1 MCVKPRALICRGC
14 TVASARLLHT
24 PTASSLVRATCGPAE
39 SVAERSEAV
48 NSKLQLRRDQIE
60 ELSQVK
66 NLLTKLQAVF
76 DLPRRLRTA
85 LDRGALEIAADAY
98 ADAAPLLKRY
108 GHKVCVPVSPVLIVL
123 TNNSRP
129 LSGSKCR
136 SAGHQIQPCKTGSC
150 QAVTAIGLQACCI
163 VHVEAPCN

>member
-1 MCVKPRALICRGC
+1 MRSGQVWDTAEGHLPYCHNM
-14 TVASARLLHT
+14 LLQW
-24 PTASSLVRATCGPAE
+24 LKFVIYGPAE

-85 LDRGALEIAADAY
+85 LDRGALDIAADAY

-108 GHKVCVPVSPVLIVL
+108 GHKVCLPVSVWLPIVYSAPSRGASENL
-123 TNNSRP
+123 GPSLLWPAQMNSKNRGWGARDN
-129 LSGSKCR
+129 SNF
-136 SAGHQIQPCKTGSC
+136 IQK
-150 QAVTAIGLQACCI
+150 
-163 VHVEAPCN
+163 

>member
-1 MCVKPRALICRGC
+1 MGVLHPSCMHLQGILYVFAELMDIHLYCQGWIAASVICCVQLQRTLILANLWAC
-14 TVASARLLHT
+14 
-24 PTASSLVRATCGPAE
+24 AE

-48 NSKLQLRRDQIE
+48 NSKLQLRREQIE

-108 GHKVCVPVSPVLIVL
+108 GHKVRIPVPPVLLLISLAGICSPNQQITLLFCL
-123 TNNSRP
+123 T
-129 LSGSKCR
+129 
-136 SAGHQIQPCKTGSC
+136 CKI
-150 QAVTAIGLQACCI
+150 ALQ
-163 VHVEAPCN
+163 NGFS

>member
-1 MCVKPRALICRGC
+1 MRSGQVWDTAEGHWPYCHNV
-14 TVASARLLHT
+14 LLQW
-24 PTASSLVRATCGPAE
+24 LKFVIYGPAE

-108 GHKVCVPVSPVLIVL
+108 GHKVCLPVSVWLPIV
-123 TNNSRP
+123 
-129 LSGSKCR
+129 
-136 SAGHQIQPCKTGSC
+136 
-150 QAVTAIGLQACCI
+150 
-163 VHVEAPCN
+163 